1 MLSFGKR
8 KRESEKRAAQVKG
21 QSALASAGAGT
32 LDSQQEGA
40 RPDREVRRKLLV
52 VAKDYTF
59 TTGVMEY
66 ATNLAER
73 LGYDL
78 IAMNLNPA
86 LEAEGGFFSPYQR
99 LLRAKFAQRA
109 RSSWEMIQPEVAR
122 RGIQGEHVVKF
133 EGVPQA
139 VSELNQEIKRL
150 DFVITDVE
158 IQEEEIAG
166 GIPLPVFSITGYQ
179 GEKIMAKGHDRRNK
193 PWGKTITFGVL
204 TAALYAAVFWNG
216 ATVMTYFTRGGW
228 FAALPIATVFA
239 FSFVHGVFAN
249 YLWSVLGIEAI
260 KRVQPRPEAAR
271 PVPRKRPRPQL
282 RLNV

>member
-1 MLSFGKR
+1 MLRFRKNQGK
-8 KRESEKRAAQVKG
+8 SEKMAAQVKG
-21 QSALASAGAGT
+21 QATLTSAGAGT
-32 LDSQQEGA
+32 LGSDQGEA
-40 RPDREVRRKLLV
+40 RPEGEVRRKLLV

-86 LEAEGGFFSPYQR
+86 LEAEGRFFSPYQR
-99 LLRAKFAQRA
+99 HLRAKFAHRA
-109 RSSWEMIQPEVAR
+109 RSAWEMIQPEVAR

-133 EGVPQA
+133 EAVPQA
-139 VSELNQEIKRL
+139 VSELNREIKRL
-150 DFVITDVE
+150 DFVITDVD
-158 IQEEEIAG
+158 IQDEEIAG
-166 GIPLPVFSITGYQ
+166 GIPLPVFSITGHQ
-179 GEKIMAKGHDRRNK
+179 GEKIMAKGHDRRSK

-204 TAALYAAVFWNG
+204 TAALYAAVFGNG
-216 ATVMTYFTRGGW
+216 STVMTYFTKGGW

-239 FSFVHGVFAN
+239 ISFAHGAFAN
-249 YLWSVLGIEAI
+249 YLWSVLGIEAV

-271 PVPRKRPRPQL
+271 PVARKRPRPQL